1 MEPLAASRGPGAP
14 PCEQSPE
21 RVSNSTHRRCPNY
34 GCADRPAPGSPTRMP
49 SAGTGARVR
58 RTGAPVSAY
67 SSASGRDWRAGPA
80 GWCVRAAHRNADGG
94 HSRAGFAGLADGLR
108 ALAFPCGRWV
118 RRCAALVRRCRALA
132 DGSPALAIPSTAL
145 ADESPTWAIPSSALV
160 DGSPAWV
167 IPCAALVDG
176 SPSLA
181 CGCGTSVHP
190 RAAWAH
196 ACGPSVLPSPTWAS
210 ACGHRSIPWCPLG
223 IQLNL
228 TRVSSGDLAVGFH
241 ALNPDAVS
249 GPRSGAKG
257 RGRQSEVPGELR

>member
-1 MEPLAASRGPGAP
+1 VHHPASSPLSGSRTPPTDVAP
-14 PCEQSPE
+14 TTDAQIARLQVRRPACRARGLARECGGLARQSPL
-21 RVSNSTHRRCPNY
+21 TQ
-34 GCADRPAPGSPTRMP
+34 
-49 SAGTGARVR
+49 
-58 RTGAPVSAY
+58 APVA
-67 SSASGRDWRAGPA
+67 GDWRAGPA